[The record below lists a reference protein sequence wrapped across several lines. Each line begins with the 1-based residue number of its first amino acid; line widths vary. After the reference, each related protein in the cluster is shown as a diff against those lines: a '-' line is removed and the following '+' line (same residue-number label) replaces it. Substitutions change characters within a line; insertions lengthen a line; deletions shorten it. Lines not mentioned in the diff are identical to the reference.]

1 MNRRTTL
8 TLTALAA
15 PALALALAA
24 SSSAASTPDPATGTA
39 PGTVTGE
46 VTRAVTTSPATS
58 AVPAGSF
65 AVTDVRVA
73 GPWAA
78 ADLEPT
84 DPAALDP
91 ATAVLRYDPATGWV
105 VVDLGTAGVG
115 CDVVPVPDRDTLA
128 LNC

>member
-8 TLTALAA
+8 ALTALTA
-15 PALALALAA
+15 PALALVLAGA
-24 SSSAASTPDPATGTA
+24 GSPAGA
-39 PGTVTGE
+39 VDGGQDPGTDTAVA
-46 VTRAVTTSPATS
+46 RAVTSSPLTA

-65 AVTDVRVA
+65 TVTGVRVA
-73 GPWAA
+73 GEWAA

-91 ATAVLRYDPATGWV
+91 ATAVLRLEGTSGWS

-115 CDVVPVPDRDTLA
+115 CDVVPVPDRDTLT